1 VDTKSRVPFFFVIA
15 LIHHTV
21 MDMKHSHSLVVM
33 YDGYSPTKDAKIR
46 KLIGGDYSGGGFG
59 FGVRDL
65 FFDCK
70 SKKDATE
77 KVAKLKGMNVRTSI
91 RRIA

>member
-1 VDTKSRVPFFFVIA
+1 M
-15 LIHHTV
+15 
-21 MDMKHSHSLVVM
+21 MDMKHSLVVM
-33 YDGYSPTKDAKIR
+33 YLGYNPTKDAEIR
-46 KLIGGDYSGGGFG
+46 KLIGDSSGSGFSGFG

-77 KVAKLKGMNVRTSI
+77 RAAKLKGMNVRTSI